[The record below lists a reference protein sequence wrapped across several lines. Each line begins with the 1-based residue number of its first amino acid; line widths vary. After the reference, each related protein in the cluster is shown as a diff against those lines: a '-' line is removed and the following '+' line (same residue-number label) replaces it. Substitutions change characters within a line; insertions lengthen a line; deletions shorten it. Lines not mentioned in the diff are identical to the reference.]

1 MSAQVR
7 EKRWLRRLAWESGLL
22 WVVNGLGLWDG
33 GMERFGSVTGVVV
46 PH

>member
-1 MSAQVR
+1 MVEEASLGIWAALGSD
-7 EKRWLRRLAWESGLL
+7 W
-22 WVVNGLGLWDG
+22 LGLWDG